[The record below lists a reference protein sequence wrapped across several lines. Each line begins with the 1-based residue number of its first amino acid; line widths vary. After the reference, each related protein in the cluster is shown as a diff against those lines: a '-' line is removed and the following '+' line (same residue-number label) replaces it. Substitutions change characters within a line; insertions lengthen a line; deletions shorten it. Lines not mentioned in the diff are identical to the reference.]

1 MYQRSN
7 HKELEN
13 TAWQNLWDAAKAVV
27 GGKLTAVMPILE
39 KKDLKSITLRYGSRK
54 IKEKIKVKENRKKEG
69 VKIKVE
75 IKTVLSR

>member
-27 GGKLTAVMPILE
+27 GGKLTAVMSILA
-39 KKDLKSITLRYGSRK
+39 KKDFKSITALCK
-54 IKEKIKVKENRKKEG
+54 
-69 VKIKVE
+69 
-75 IKTVLSR
+75 